1 MVYSKQEFRKT
12 HIESI
17 HRCNN
22 SLSSTL
28 TLFSHKHVHQ
38 LQARNTELS

>member
-1 MVYSKQEFRKT
+1 MLFSTQQFRENHT
-12 HIESI
+12 EGIR
-17 HRCNN
+17 RCNN

-38 LQARNTELS
+38 LQARNT